1 MISITNYLI
10 ILIKYTLINKLL
22 FWVIVSLL
30 VYTCQA
36 LKYFHLSTIHLINAK
51 NPRIT
56 TFEVISGDKFYISSE
71 IEKIDCNLRA
81 APSFTS
87 GLLNIEIFFR
97 KLKFRSRSCSHKQNP
112 PFTIIIYY
120 IY

>member
-36 LKYFHLSTIHLINAK
+36 LKYFHCQIHPQCIVGGFFKGHFAAST
-51 NPRIT
+51 
-56 TFEVISGDKFYISSE
+56 
-71 IEKIDCNLRA
+71 
-81 APSFTS
+81 
-87 GLLNIEIFFR
+87 
-97 KLKFRSRSCSHKQNP
+97 
-112 PFTIIIYY
+112 
-120 IY
+120 